1 MTYRKFNRRCNHL
14 CVRIAFWHRM
24 TSQLAGFDSIIK
36 SREHLTPDDLKA
48 LKEIHK
54 ALFWC
59 YSEAKGRLQLHQ
71 KDLRRLQ
78 L

>member
-1 MTYRKFNRRCNHL
+1 MT
-14 CVRIAFWHRM
+14 
-24 TSQLAGFDSIIK
+24 TQLAGFDSIIK
-36 SREHLTPDDLKA
+36 SREYLTPDDLKA